1 MLEPAW
7 VQMVVHLHLALKK
20 IIGQVKDN
28 TWFDLEVDQE
38 SLSGT
43 FNYSDPNYN
52 FLGNSIVYSLSS
64 EKNDKPDQGYETQ

>member
-1 MLEPAW
+1 MLELAW

-20 IIGQVKDN
+20 IIGQGKG
-28 TWFDLEVDQE
+28 TTLGFDLEVDQE

-52 FLGNSIVYSLSS
+52 FLGNSISLFFI
-64 EKNDKPDQGYETQ
+64 KRDKR